1 MYPIWKYGSEEQK
14 QKFYP
19 SHSGEFLDV
28 WLQKPDSGSDPGK
41 YDYRFKDAGDH
52 VILNGAKMW
61 ISTAHFV
68 MSVVWAKDENNR
80 ITSYVTVWYGRFTT
94 PETHNKWSS
103 MS

>member
-1 MYPIWKYGSEEQK
+1 LASETG
-14 QKFYP
+14 FWIR
-19 SHSGEFLDV
+19 SR
-28 WLQKPDSGSDPGK
+28 K

-80 ITSYVTVWYGRFTT
+80 IHGVIVERGMEGLQHRD
-94 PETHNKWSS
+94 P
-103 MS
+103 